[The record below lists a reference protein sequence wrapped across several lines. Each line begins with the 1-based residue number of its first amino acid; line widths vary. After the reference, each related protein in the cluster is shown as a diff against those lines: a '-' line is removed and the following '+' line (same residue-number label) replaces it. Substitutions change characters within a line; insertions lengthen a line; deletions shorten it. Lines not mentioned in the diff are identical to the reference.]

1 MYLYRIYDNNKPL
14 EGYHRAAEAKKIM
27 GTNLSVISTYAENGL
42 TYKGRYRVERFTI
55 KEVEELEEAERKRTR
70 EQAARQRRQEEIDKN
85 GASIWFG
92 YLQFAREFMR
102 GEHHDRR
109 NNESCTREA
118 AGEI

>member
-42 TYKGRYRVERFTI
+42 TYKGRWRVERFTL
-55 KEVEELEEAERKRTR
+55 KEVEELEEAERK
-70 EQAARQRRQEEIDKN
+70 AAREKAKKEQRQKEIDKN

-92 YLQFAREFMR
+92 YLQFCAEFLK
-102 GEHHDRR
+102 GEHHGQSNGTGKR
-109 NNESCTREA
+109 A
-118 AGEI
+118 AE